1 MLKILKIDSLLY
13 NKNIHLLNTKQKLI
27 SMNASVSNF
36 FLYITLFFTTT
47 IVFSQ
52 EFQGKAYYFS
62 KSTMEL
68 GKFGATMNEAQKKQI
83 KERLKNRLEKTYI
96 LSFNKEE
103 SILKEDEKVDAYS
116 GATDT
121 WGKNFTPGKQYKN
134 IKSRELIQKQE
145 FYGKQFLIKDDL
157 LDINWVL
164 GKETKQIGNYVCFK
178 ATATLLNSDL
188 NWYNFSWNE
197 LRPNNKK
204 EQTDSIPKT
213 DLDGTPLKME
223 EETIPTTIVT
233 AWYSPQIP
241 ISQGPLE
248 YWGLPGLIL
257 EVNVGNTTMLC
268 SKIVMNPDEKL
279 KIEAPQKGKEATKQ
293 EYKAIISGKMIEMRN
308 NRGRRRSN

>member
-1 MLKILKIDSLLY
+1 M
-13 NKNIHLLNTKQKLI
+13 NT
-27 SMNASVSNF
+27 SSSNL
-36 FLYITLFFTTT
+36 FLFTILFFIT
-47 IVFSQ
+47 ITVFSQ

-103 SILKEDEKVDAYS
+103 SVFKEDEKVDAYS

-134 IKSRELIQKQE
+134 VKTKELIQKQE

-157 LDINWVL
+157 LNINWVL
-164 GKETKQIGNYVCFK
+164 GKETKQIGNYMCFK
-178 ATATLLNSDL
+178 ATATIPNSDL
-188 NWYNFSWNE
+188 NWYYFSWNE
-197 LRPNNKK
+197 LRPSNKK
-204 EQTDSIPKT
+204 EQSDSLLKSG
-213 DLDGTPLKME
+213 LDETQPVLE
-223 EETIPTTIVT
+223 EETIPTTNVT

-257 EVNVGNTTMLC
+257 EVNVRNTTMLC

-279 KIEAPQKGKEATKQ
+279 KIEVAQKGKEVTKK
-293 EYKAIISGKMIEMRN
+293 EYKSIITGKMVEMRN

>member
-1 MLKILKIDSLLY
+1 MIL
-13 NKNIHLLNTKQKLI
+13 
-27 SMNASVSNF
+27 SVSNF

-47 IVFSQ
+47 NLFSQ
-52 EFQGKAYYFS
+52 DFQGKAYYYS

-68 GKFGATMNEAQKKQI
+68 GKFGATMSEAQKKQI

-103 SILKEDEKVDAYS
+103 SIFREDEKVDAYS

-134 IKSRELIQKQE
+134 IKTKELVQKQE
-145 FYGKQFLIKDDL
+145 FYGKQFLIKDNL

-164 GKETKQIGNYVCFK
+164 EKETKQIGNYVCFK
-178 ATATLLNSDL
+178 ATATMLKSDL

-213 DLDGTPLKME
+213 GSDGNPLTIE
-223 EETIPTTIVT
+223 EETIPTTKVT

-257 EVNVGNTTMLC
+257 EVNIGNTTMLC

-279 KIEAPQKGKEATKQ
+279 KIEAPQKGKEATKK
-293 EYKAIISGKMIEMRN
+293 EYKSIITGKMIEMRN

>member
-1 MLKILKIDSLLY
+1 M
-13 NKNIHLLNTKQKLI
+13 NTP
-27 SMNASVSNF
+27 SSNF
-36 FLYITLFFTTT
+36 FLFTILFFIT
-47 IVFSQ
+47 ITVFSQ

-103 SILKEDEKVDAYS
+103 SVFKEDEKVDAYS

-134 IKSRELIQKQE
+134 VKTKELIQKQE

-164 GKETKQIGNYVCFK
+164 GKETKQIGNYMCFK
-178 ATATLLNSDL
+178 ATATIPNSDL
-188 NWYNFSWNE
+188 NWYYFSWNE
-197 LRPNNKK
+197 LRPSNKK
-204 EQTDSIPKT
+204 EQSDSLPKSG
-213 DLDGTPLKME
+213 LDETQPVLE
-223 EETIPTTIVT
+223 EETIPTTNVT

-257 EVNVGNTTMLC
+257 EVNVRNTTMLC

-279 KIEAPQKGKEATKQ
+279 KIEVAQKGKEVTKK
-293 EYKAIISGKMIEMRN
+293 EYKSIITGKMVEMRN

>member
-1 MLKILKIDSLLY
+1 MTTLY
-13 NKNIHLLNTKQKLI
+13 SKL
-27 SMNASVSNF
+27 
-36 FLYITLFFTTT
+36 FLFTTLFFTTFT
-47 IVFSQ
+47 LFSQ
-52 EFQGKAYYFS
+52 EYQGKAYYFS

-103 SILKEDEKVDAYS
+103 SIFKEDEKVDAYS

-134 IKSRELIQKQE
+134 VKTRELIQKQE

-164 GKETKQIGNYVCFK
+164 GKETKQIGNYMCFK
-178 ATATLLNSDL
+178 ATATISNSDL
-188 NWYNFSWNE
+188 NWYDFSWNE
-197 LRPNNKK
+197 LRPSNKK
-204 EQTDSIPKT
+204 EQSDSLPKT
-213 DLDGTPLKME
+213 DLDRTPPVLEK
-223 EETIPTTIVT
+223 ETIPTTNVT

-268 SKIVMNPDEKL
+268 SKIVINPDEKL
-279 KIEAPQKGKEATKQ
+279 KIEAPQKGKEVTKK
-293 EYKAIISGKMIEMRN
+293 EYKSIITGKMVEMRN

>member
-1 MLKILKIDSLLY
+1 M
-13 NKNIHLLNTKQKLI
+13 NTP
-27 SMNASVSNF
+27 SSNF
-36 FLYITLFFTTT
+36 FLFTILFFIT
-47 IVFSQ
+47 ITVFSQ

-83 KERLKNRLEKTYI
+83 KERLKNRLEKSYI

-103 SILKEDEKVDAYS
+103 SVFKEDEKVDAYS

-134 IKSRELIQKQE
+134 VKTKELIQKQE

-164 GKETKQIGNYVCFK
+164 GKETKQIGNYMCFK
-178 ATATLLNSDL
+178 ATATIPNSDL
-188 NWYNFSWNE
+188 NWYYFSWNE
-197 LRPNNKK
+197 LRPSNKK
-204 EQTDSIPKT
+204 EQSDSLPKSG
-213 DLDGTPLKME
+213 LDETQPLLE
-223 EETIPTTIVT
+223 EETIPTTNVT

-257 EVNVGNTTMLC
+257 EVNVRNTTMLC

-279 KIEAPQKGKEATKQ
+279 KIEVAQKGKEVTKK
-293 EYKAIISGKMIEMRN
+293 EYKSIITGKMVEMRN

>member
-1 MLKILKIDSLLY
+1 M
-13 NKNIHLLNTKQKLI
+13 NT
-27 SMNASVSNF
+27 SSSNF
-36 FLYITLFFTTT
+36 FLFTILFFITTT
-47 IVFSQ
+47 VFSQ

-103 SILKEDEKVDAYS
+103 SVFKEDEKVDAYS

-134 IKSRELIQKQE
+134 VKTKELIQKQE

-157 LDINWVL
+157 LNINWVL
-164 GKETKQIGNYVCFK
+164 GKETKQIGNYMCFK
-178 ATATLLNSDL
+178 ATATIPNSDL
-188 NWYNFSWNE
+188 NWYYFSWNE
-197 LRPNNKK
+197 LRPSNKK
-204 EQTDSIPKT
+204 EQSDSLSKSG
-213 DLDGTPLKME
+213 LDETQPVLE
-223 EETIPTTIVT
+223 EETIPTTNVT

-257 EVNVGNTTMLC
+257 EVNVRNTTMLC

-279 KIEAPQKGKEATKQ
+279 KIEVAQKGKEVTKK
-293 EYKAIISGKMIEMRN
+293 EYKSIITGKMVEMRN
-308 NRGRRRSN
+308 NRGRRRNN